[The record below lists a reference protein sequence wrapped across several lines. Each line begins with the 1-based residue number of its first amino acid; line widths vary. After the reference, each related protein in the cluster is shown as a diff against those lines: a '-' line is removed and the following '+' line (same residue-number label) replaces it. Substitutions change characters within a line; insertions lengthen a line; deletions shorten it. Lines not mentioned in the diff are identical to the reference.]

1 MVSVTP
7 YYVAM
12 TLLKRALLFSLAFL
26 CLAKSQDL
34 SSNLD
39 LSIFSHDVIPE
50 VVPILETLQGPV
62 YRLEL
67 NLSDDLLNVEGNAT
81 VLVTNTSQEVWSELV
96 FRLYPNA
103 LGSEMLVNETLVND
117 VVVSPTLDVE
127 NTVLRA
133 PVELSPQ
140 EQVRVSFVYTLSLSN
155 QPLGY
160 GRLAKFDK
168 VLSLAHAYPA
178 LSVYQDGAWLTT
190 YPPELGDPL
199 VAETSLFDVTIEAPE
214 SWQLITTGQSIE
226 INTAANR
233 QNVRVV
239 TGPVRDFYLAATL
252 DYNELSQ
259 QVGETT
265 VRVFAP
271 EKFTQTA
278 SSALETT
285 AQALTVFSEL
295 YTPYP
300 YREFDIVAIPV
311 EAGGI
316 EHPGVIIVTSSLF
329 ANPFGTFT
337 SVLVHEIAHQWSFN
351 LVGSDQ
357 INHPWLDES
366 LTQYLSWRFQR
377 EVNPGFVTGLEN
389 YWRNLWNRSP
399 DMPIGLPV
407 SAYDEASYGGIVY
420 GKGLFFFTTLAEE
433 LGQGEFDNA
442 LRAYFETYA
451 WRIVTPSEFE
461 GSVERSCMCELSN
474 LFDEWV
480 R

>member
-1 MVSVTP
+1 M
-7 YYVAM
+7 VAM
-12 TLLKRALLFSLAFL
+12 TFLKQVLLFSLAFL

-34 SSNLD
+34 SSTFD
-39 LSIFSHDVIPE
+39 VSVFSHDVIPE
-50 VVPILETLQGPV
+50 VVPVLETLQGPV

-67 NLSDDLLNVEGNAT
+67 NLSDNLLHVEGSAT
-81 VLVTNTSQEVWSELV
+81 VLVTNTSQDVWSELV

-103 LGSEMLVNETLVND
+103 LGSEMSISETLVND
-117 VVVSPTLDVE
+117 VVATPMLDAE
-127 NTVLRA
+127 NTVLRV
-133 PVELSPQ
+133 PVELLPQ
-140 EQVRVSFVYTLSLSN
+140 EKVQVSFVYTLSLSD

-160 GRLAKFDK
+160 GRLAKFDN
-168 VLSLAHAYPA
+168 VLSLAHAYPT
-178 LSVYQDGAWLTT
+178 LSVYQNGTWLAS

-199 VAETSLFDVTIEAPE
+199 VAETSFFDVTIEAPE
-214 SWQLITTGQSIE
+214 GWQLITTGQTVEESVE
-226 INTAANR
+226 AGR
-233 QNVRVV
+233 QKVHIV

-259 QVGETT
+259 RVGETT
-265 VRVFAP
+265 IRVFAP
-271 EKFTQTA
+271 EKFSRTA

-285 AQALTVFSEL
+285 AQALSTFSEL

-316 EHPGVIIVTSSLF
+316 EHSGVIVVTNDLF
-329 ANPFGTFT
+329 ANPFGIFT

-357 INHPWLDES
+357 INYPWLDES
-366 LTQYLSWRFQR
+366 LTQYLSWRFQK

-389 YWRNLWNRSP
+389 YWLDLWNRSP

-433 LGQGEFDNA
+433 LGQSEFDNA
-442 LRAYFETYA
+442 LHTYFETYA
-451 WRIVTPSEFE
+451 WQFVTPSEFE
-461 GSVERSCMCELSN
+461 GSLEHSCMCELN
-474 LFDEWV
+474 EVFDEWLNNHE